1 MTALPEPPLLEA
13 ETPDPVH
20 LAGPTG
26 PMRVWLGNGA
36 HRSRLEADVRAL
48 SASGLGRAGTATGL
62 GDIARRHELEVRVIP
77 RVEEGIACL
86 LVLFGKRLRTSGR

>member
-1 MTALPEPPLLEA
+1 MTALPEPPPLKA

-20 LAGPTG
+20 LAEPTG
-26 PMRVWLGNGA
+26 RMRVWLGDRA
-36 HRSRLEADVRAL
+36 HRTRLEADVRAL

-77 RVEEGIACL
+77 RVEDGIACL
-86 LVLFGKRLRTSGR
+86 LVLFGKRLGTSRR